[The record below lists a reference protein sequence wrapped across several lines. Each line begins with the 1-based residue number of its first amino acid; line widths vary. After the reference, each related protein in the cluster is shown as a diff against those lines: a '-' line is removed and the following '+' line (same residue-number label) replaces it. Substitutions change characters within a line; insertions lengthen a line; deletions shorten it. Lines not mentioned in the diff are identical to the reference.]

1 MTDVDLIG
9 VDNVD
14 TGLEVEVEVFEG
26 IEVTPDDV
34 LLTIAVG
41 EAIDDVEVE
50 TIKDDVFD
58 DTEVK
63 LGDVMAVGSE
73 LVEVRLLIGA

>member
-1 MTDVDLIG
+1 MTDVDLID

>member
-1 MTDVDLIG
+1 MTDIDLVD
-9 VDNVD
+9 VDNVVI
-14 TGLEVEVEVFEG
+14 GLDVEAEVVSG

-34 LLTIAVG
+34 PLTVAVG
-41 EAIDDVEVE
+41 EAIDEVEVE

-63 LGDVMAVGSE
+63 LGDVIAVGE
-73 LVEVRLLIGA
+73 LVEVKLLKGA

>member
-1 MTDVDLIG
+1 VTDVDLIG

-34 LLTIAVG
+34 PLTIAVG

>member
-1 MTDVDLIG
+1 VTDIDLVD
-9 VDNVD
+9 VDNVVI
-14 TGLEVEVEVFEG
+14 GLDVEAEVVGG

-34 LLTIAVG
+34 PLTVAVG
-41 EAIDDVEVE
+41 EAIDEVEVE

-63 LGDVMAVGSE
+63 LGDVIAVGE
-73 LVEVRLLIGA
+73 LVEVKLLKGA

>member
-1 MTDVDLIG
+1 MTDVDLID

-41 EAIDDVEVE
+41 GAIDDVEVE

-63 LGDVMAVGSE
+63 LGDVMAAGSE